1 MRRHVGIFLI
11 LLLYLS
17 VGALYAIHTP
27 DWQAPD
33 EPAHYNYVR
42 QLAAGR
48 WPVME
53 PGDYDQNYQ
62 GEVIGQ
68 RFAAGYDLTRAFA
81 YEDYQ
86 PPLYYLLLTP
96 IFWLTNG
103 QLEALR
109 LVSLLLGGGVVALTY
124 AIGLRLRPSAPWLA
138 LSAAAFVAFLPQ
150 HIAMLSAVNN
160 DSLAEL
166 LIAAIWWQLVSL
178 FIPQPDPA
186 RFTHRAQWLLG
197 GLLGAAFLTKV
208 TAYLM
213 APIVALALWRLYRTQ
228 RAGLRPAL
236 GRVIGLA
243 LLLGSVWWLRNLWV
257 YPGLDPLGIHAHD
270 SVVVGQPT
278 TAAWVAR
285 QGWENVL
292 AALGRTTFQSFWG
305 QFGWMAAPLPPR
317 FYLALALF
325 TLLTGLGLLLAFW
338 RSAADW
344 RREPGRSLG
353 LLFGTLV
360 LLNLGL
366 FLGYNITYVQHQ
378 GRYLFPSLIP
388 ISLGVALAW
397 ATLLRPLAHIRPA
410 FLYSLPLGLG
420 LGLSGLAL
428 LALFNTI
435 VPFLA
440 PP

>member
-1 MRRHVGIFLI
+1 MRHHLGI
-11 LLLYLS
+11 LLVLTVYLS
-17 VGALYAIHTP
+17 VGALYALYTP

-48 WPVME
+48 WPVMQV
-53 PGDYDQNYQ
+53 GDYDQVYQ
-62 GEVIGQ
+62 AEVIGQ
-68 RFAAGYDLTRAFA
+68 RFAAGYPVTQAFA

-86 PPLYYLLLTP
+86 PPLYYLALTP
-96 IFWLTNG
+96 VFWLTDG
-103 QLEALR
+103 RLEALR
-109 LVSLLLGGGVVALTY
+109 LVSVLMGGGVVLLTY
-124 AIGLRLRPSAPWLA
+124 AIGLRLRPAAPWLA
-138 LSAAAFVAFLPQ
+138 LSAAGFVAFLPQ

-178 FIPQPDPA
+178 FTPQPDPT
-186 RFTHRAQWLLG
+186 RFGRRSQWLLG

-213 APIVALALWRLYRTQ
+213 APIVTLALFRLYRGQ
-228 RAGLRPAL
+228 RAALWPVL
-236 GRVIGLA
+236 GRVLGLA
-243 LLLGSVWWLRNLWV
+243 LCLGGLWWLRNIWV
-257 YPGLDPLGIHAHD
+257 YPGLDPFGIAAHD
-270 SVVVGQPT
+270 RVVVGQPT
-278 TAAWVAR
+278 TADWVAER
-285 QGWENVL
+285 GLGSVL
-292 AALGRTTFQSFWG
+292 TALGRTTFQSFWG

-325 TLLTGLGLLLAFW
+325 TLLTGVGWLLAVW
-338 RSAADW
+338 RRPVDW
-344 RREPGRSLG
+344 RLEPQRSLV
-353 LLFGTLV
+353 LLFGALV
-360 LLNLGL
+360 LLNITL

-378 GRYLFPSLIP
+378 GRYFFPSLIP
-388 ISLGVALAW
+388 ISLAVAVSW
-397 ATLLRPLAHIRPA
+397 ATLLRPLGRVRPA
-410 FLYSLPLGLG
+410 LLYGLPLGLS

-428 LALFNTI
+428 LALFQTI